1 MATKNIVPRGNLEGG
16 LGTSSK
22 YWKTA
27 FVSEVNTN
35 NLIFNNG
42 NLVGIANE
50 QSAGEGVENDK
61 VMTPLGVKN
70 ALEQQRP
77 LNTYTSYEQLGL
89 DNTATLLDVLNAMPK
104 NSFFCQYIGANN
116 YERFGVPDAGVV
128 EIVKGQGAN
137 YANLKHQR
145 YGGKNV
151 ERKMWIENW
160 LNTQTTIAWKEI
172 ALVENGI
179 VTIEKGGTGA
189 TNVETAR
196 KNLGLS
202 YATEEQAVLGTDN
215 AAVMTPFLTAQAIKA
230 IAFAKN
236 DVIPVEKGG
245 TGVTSYEELKSEIKF
260 NSISI
265 ASGADLNNF
274 KTTGRYNAYLTN
286 VSKTLLNNPLADITT
301 GIVLE
306 VIGGHNTANVLQ
318 ILYSTL
324 TNDVYSRRFSG
335 SWNDWKRVGVDTSD
349 FLPQDTI
356 HVTEIFN
363 DDVTWYVKYS
373 NGWVEQGTSVA
384 YTASANT
391 FVPYTLPVS
400 MADNKYSVIVTNVV
414 ASGGEVSCSVAGN
427 TNANTTTQVY
437 LKTNGSNRQINYR
450 VAGWAAE

>member
-16 LGTSSK
+16 LGTSNK

-50 QSAGEGVENDK
+50 QSAGEGVESDK

-77 LNTYTSYEQLGL
+77 LKTYTSYEQLGL
-89 DNTATLLDVLNAMPK
+89 GNTATLLDVLNAMPK
-104 NSFFCQYIGANN
+104 NSFFCQYIGASN
-116 YERFGVPDAGVV
+116 YKNFGVPDAGVV
-128 EIVKGQGAN
+128 EIVKSQGAN
-137 YANLKHQR
+137 YASLKHQR

-160 LNTQTTIAWKEI
+160 SNTQTTIAWKEI
-172 ALVENGI
+172 VLVENGI

-189 TNVETAR
+189 TGVETAR

-202 YATEEQAVLGTDN
+202 YATEEQAVLGIDN
-215 AAVMTPFLTAQAIKA
+215 AAVMTPFLTAQAIQA
-230 IAFAKN
+230 IAFAKT

-245 TGVTSYEELKSEIKF
+245 TGVTSYEELKNEIKF
-260 NSISI
+260 NSINIS
-265 ASGADLNNF
+265 SGADLNNF

-286 VSKTLLNNPLADITT
+286 VSKTLLNNPLANITT

-306 VIGGHNTANVLQ
+306 VIGGQNTANSLQ

-335 SWNDWKRVGVDTSD
+335 SWNDWKRVGVDASD
-349 FLPQDTI
+349 FLAQDTI
-356 HVTEIFN
+356 HVTEIFD
-363 DDVTWYVKYS
+363 DDVAWYVKYS
-373 NGWVEQGTSVA
+373 NGWVEQGASVT

-391 FVPYTLPVS
+391 FVPYTLPVP
-400 MADNKYSVIVTNVV
+400 MANNKYNVIVTNVV

-427 TNANTTTQVY
+427 KNTNTTTQVY

-450 VAGWAAE
+450 VVGWAAE